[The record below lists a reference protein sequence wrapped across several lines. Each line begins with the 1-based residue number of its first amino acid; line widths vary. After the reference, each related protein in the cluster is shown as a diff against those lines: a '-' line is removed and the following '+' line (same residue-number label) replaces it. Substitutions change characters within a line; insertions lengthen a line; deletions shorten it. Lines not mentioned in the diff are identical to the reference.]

1 MKILACHD
9 GSEVSLRAIRFLI
22 GHVQWFREPPELH
35 LLFVH
40 PPIPIGLAARHIAQ
54 STLDAYYREEGE
66 EALRG
71 ARAALDEAGLGYTAH
86 IHVGPVAEAIV
97 HVATGQGCDLIC
109 LGTHGRGAIGNAL
122 LGSVAAKVLQ
132 LSAIPVML
140 AR

>member
-1 MKILACHD
+1 M
-9 GSEVSLRAIRFLI
+9 
-22 GHVQWFREPPELH
+22 
-35 LLFVH
+35 
-40 PPIPIGLAARHIAQ
+40 
-54 STLDAYYREEGE
+54 
-66 EALRG
+66 
-71 ARAALDEAGLGYTAH
+71 
-86 IHVGPVAEAIV
+86 AEAIV